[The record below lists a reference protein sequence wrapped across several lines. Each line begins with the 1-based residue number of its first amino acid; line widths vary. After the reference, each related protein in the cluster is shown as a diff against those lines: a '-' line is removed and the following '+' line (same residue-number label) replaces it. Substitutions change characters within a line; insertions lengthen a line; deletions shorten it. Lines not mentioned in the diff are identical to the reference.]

1 MTLGGLLRSPPSPCP
16 KGSSSDLPSLPGTPV
31 PPPSPSQG
39 VSPRL
44 QAPDFESAAQTLSS
58 LRQPSPTY
66 PRASPS
72 LNTSLTCSPTQGPG
86 PFRTC
91 PGRSLTKPS
100 VLTESPTSK
109 ALRRSHLATDVP
121 KSFYG
126 RFFNKEMK
134 LGGKGNS
141 ILKYMKKIL
150 VTSVCV
156 LETGTLRELLRS
168 ASGRGRHPPAAGDGL
183 PAEHILTL
191 RSHLGFQGNGRSC
204 VTSHRCGEPTGP

>member
-16 KGSSSDLPSLPGTPV
+16 RARPQFFPLYQELLC
-31 PPPSPSQG
+31 PPPGPSQG

-58 LRQPSPTY
+58 LQRPSPTY

-72 LNTSLTCSPTQGPG
+72 LNTTLTCSPTQGPG
-86 PFRTC
+86 PFHTC

-109 ALRRSHLATDVP
+109 ALSRSHLATNVP

-126 RFFNKEMK
+126 RFFNKETK
-134 LGGKGNS
+134 LGEKGNS
-141 ILKYMKKIL
+141 ILKYTKEIL

-156 LETGTLRELLRS
+156 FGDGNTAGAPPQRPGKGQ
-168 ASGRGRHPPAAGDGL
+168 APPSGRRRAPSRAHSNTTFTSRFSRKRQ
-183 PAEHILTL
+183 EL
-191 RSHLGFQGNGRSC
+191 RYFPQ
-204 VTSHRCGEPTGP
+204 VW